1 MDKIEKLREFI
12 IQSGLK
18 GFQTFNSRNIIGD
31 SMATIYKQD
40 GITVDY
46 CHYYEYLEI
55 FGLSKTEYRSLS
67 DVLDIC

>member
-1 MDKIEKLREFI
+1 MDRIEKLREFI
-12 IQSGLK
+12 IQKGLK
-18 GFQTFNSRNIIGD
+18 GFQTFNSRGLVGD
-31 SMATIYKQD
+31 SMTTIYKQD

-67 DVLDIC
+67 DVLNTY